1 MPQRGKKSIAPE
13 GLYTARE
20 AINRLHMPPAT
31 FHNYV
36 KEGKLKKIMP
46 LGRSEGY
53 YEKAYI
59 DRMAEAKELLAIQ
72 YASDSSIFSKA
83 TKEDMQ
89 GIYDVMVSLWG
100 TLNVTPVETRIS
112 WMSVN
117 PDMDYVVKKEGIVVG
132 YVTIKPYKNGIMDKI
147 ISGEM
152 LAKDVN
158 PTDILPFTPGIPLE
172 CLVGTAVR
180 AGVYQP
186 EKYGMRL
193 IAGAIKVLKDLAK
206 KGVII
211 SKLYANSET
220 PDGIKLCHELGFKD
234 ITLASNKTPR
244 RFLLDFTT
252 SEEPLVQEYQKIL
265 EQVKEKDNISLQG

>member
-1 MPQRGKKSIAPE
+1 MPQRGKISKAPA

-36 KEGKLKKIMP
+36 KEKKIKKITP
-46 LGRSEGY
+46 IGRSEGY

-72 YASDSSIFSKA
+72 YAADSSTFGRA
-83 TKEDMQ
+83 TEEDMQ

-100 TLNVTPVETRIS
+100 TINVTPVETRIS
-112 WMSVN
+112 WMRAN
-117 PDMDYVVKKEGIVVG
+117 PDMDYVVKKEGVVVG
-132 YVTIKPYKNGIMDKI
+132 YVTIKPYKNGVMDKI
-147 ISGEM
+147 IKGEM
-152 LAKDVN
+152 LAKDVK
-158 PTDILPFTPGIPLE
+158 PSDILPFIPGTPLE
-172 CLVGTAVR
+172 CLIGTAVR

-193 IAGAIKVLKDLAK
+193 IGGAIKVF
-206 KGVII
+206 KGFAQKGFVIA
-211 SKLYANSET
+211 KLYANSET
-220 PDGIKLCHELGFKD
+220 PDGIKLCNELGFKD
-234 ITLASNKTPR
+234 ITSESNRTPR

-252 SEEPLVQEYQKIL
+252 SGEPLVQEYKKIL
-265 EQVKEKDNISLQG
+265 AESGDCTGLIL

>member
-1 MPQRGKKSIAPE
+1 MPQKGKISKAPE

-36 KEGKLKKIMP
+36 KEGKIKKITP
-46 LGRSEGY
+46 IGRSEGY
-53 YEKAYI
+53 YEKVYI

-72 YASDSSIFSKA
+72 YASDSSTFSKA
-83 TKEDMQ
+83 TEEDMQ

-100 TLNVTPVETRIS
+100 TLNVTAVETRIS
-112 WMSVN
+112 WMQVN

-132 YVTIKPYKNGIMDKI
+132 YVTIKPYKNGIMNKI
-147 ISGEM
+147 ITGEM
-152 LAKDVN
+152 LAKDVK
-158 PTDILPFTPGIPLE
+158 PSDILPFTPGIPLE

-180 AGVYQP
+180 AGLYQP

-193 IAGAIKVLKDLAK
+193 IAGAIKVLKSLAR
-206 KGVII
+206 KGII
-211 SKLYANSET
+211 IAKLYANSET

-234 ITLASNKTPR
+234 ITSESNKTPR
-244 RFLLDFTT
+244 RFLLDFNT
-252 SEEPLVQEYQKIL
+252 SEEPLVREYKKIL
-265 EQVKEKDNISLQG
+265 EEAKEKDNISLKR